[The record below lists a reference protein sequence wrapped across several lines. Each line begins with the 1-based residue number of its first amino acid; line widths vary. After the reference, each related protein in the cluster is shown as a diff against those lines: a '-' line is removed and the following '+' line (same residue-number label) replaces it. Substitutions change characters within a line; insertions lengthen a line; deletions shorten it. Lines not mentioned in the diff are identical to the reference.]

1 MDVNIDKG
9 NLWLIVGRAGCHATV
24 VLVTT
29 ATSDQ
34 SCKCRAAVRPLY
46 RTFST
51 DYTKPPHGMFQRPQ
65 LTHTH
70 TPTHTHTHTH
80 AHTHTHTHTH
90 AHTHTHTLNGSG
102 NIAAQEAVSRSHSG
116 GKLSAR
122 SEEHTS
128 ELQSH

>member
-34 SCKCRAAVRPLY
+34 SCMCRAAVRPLY

-70 TPTHTHTHTH
+70 THTHTHPPSHTHTCTHTHTHTDIH
-80 AHTHTHTHTH
+80 ITPITMHNTHTNRTQT
-90 AHTHTHTLNGSG
+90 
-102 NIAAQEAVSRSHSG
+102 
-116 GKLSAR
+116 SA
-122 SEEHTS
+122 SFS
-128 ELQSH
+128 NKCS